1 MFEARNVSEGHG
13 WVASLTL
20 LYALAACDEPTPQ
33 ASSSAAARPRNAPA
47 RTGTQAAADS
57 ARPTTSSSTGSSATT
72 NTSSSAAAS
81 ATAGSPAASAS
92 ASTSASTEGKPN
104 ERTNRRGVWLWE
116 FDKRGPNA
124 EKSAEILAAAGV
136 SRVFVKGTNGAPSKR
151 WADNASRENLKLFT
165 DRGIEVWLFGYFYS
179 PDIPDQDGRT
189 WGSIEEQVKAM
200 VDVANVPEVTG
211 VIVDA
216 EVEFKDRPKEAA
228 SLCTALRKK
237 LPQKK
242 LGYTTFGWLK
252 PNKTFPYAAF
262 DKHCGDAFLPQV
274 YYAFGWPG
282 GVRASMER
290 LEQDRRAM
298 KLTAPMWPVQSNEKD
313 PSVEDLELFFKL
325 AGPDASVFYL
335 HHEGTPQT
343 KKLSR
348 LSFR

>member
-1 MFEARNVSEGHG
+1 MSNAHG
-13 WVASLTL
+13 WVVALTL
-20 LYALAACDEPTPQ
+20 LLALAACDEPTPQ

-47 RTGTQAAADS
+47 RSAARADAAAS
-57 ARPTTSSSTGSSATT
+57 GTGATNTSATS
-72 NTSSSAAAS
+72 NTSSSAAPSAASSPAPAVS
-81 ATAGSPAASAS
+81 ATATATATASA
-92 ASTSASTEGKPN
+92 ADKP
-104 ERTNRRGVWLWE
+104 TAQPNRRGVWLWE
-116 FDKRGPNA
+116 FDKRGPSA

-136 SRVFVKGTNGAPSKR
+136 SRVFIKGTNGAPSKR
-151 WADNASRENLKLFT
+151 WSENARRENLKLFT

-179 PDIPDQDGRT
+179 PDIPDQDGKT
-189 WGSIEEQVKAM
+189 WGSLEEQVKAM
-200 VDVANVPEVTG
+200 VEVANVPEVTG

-237 LPQKK
+237 LPRKK

-290 LEQDRRAM
+290 LEQDRAAM